1 MKPLIKWT
9 GGKTRLLPHILQ
21 YLPPLPSNY
30 FEPFAGG
37 AALFFEYGHK
47 AERAYLND
55 ICGPLMDFY
64 WYLPKAYTDIEES
77 LRDLVNVPYD
87 QLRQEFNETKIRC
100 DQLPHPQGNA
110 EQVARFIA
118 LNYLCFNGVYR
129 ENKKG
134 EFNCPVGRV
143 GKKPGAPKCLHDFG
157 DERFEHLKRGA
168 AYLHRAI
175 ITSKSFDPW
184 PFDVWPEPG
193 DVVFFDPPYLKEYS
207 QYNKSG
213 FGMDEHEKLAE
224 QAYSAATQGATVIVC
239 GSNNDASRA
248 IYGEPTKVVELSR
261 TVGHSKRKKATE
273 CLWVYNGVK
282 K

>member
-1 MKPLIKWT
+1 MKPLLKWV
-9 GGKTRLLPHILQ
+9 GGKTRLLPQILP
-21 YLPPLPSNY
+21 YLPELPRRY
-30 FEPFAGG
+30 FEPFVGG
-37 AALFFEYGHK
+37 GALFFHYGHK
-47 AERAYLND
+47 AEKSFLND

-64 WYLPKAYTDIEES
+64 WYLPRAYADIEES
-77 LRDLVNVPYD
+77 LRSMVGIPYD
-87 QLRQEFNETKIRC
+87 QLRTEFNETKQRC

-134 EFNCPVGRV
+134 GFNCPVGRV
-143 GKKPGAPKCLHDFG
+143 GKKPGKPKTLHGFG
-157 DERFEHLKRGA
+157 EDKFEHLKKGA
-168 AYLHRAI
+168 SCLHRCEI
-175 ITSKSFDPW
+175 KCRSFDPW
-184 PFDVWPEPG
+184 PFSETPSEG
-193 DVVFFDPPYLKEYS
+193 DVVFIDSPYLKEFS

-213 FGMDEHEKLAE
+213 FTAEDHKALNAQALAHA
-224 QAYSAATQGATVIVC
+224 QNGATVIVC

-273 CLWVYNGVK
+273 ALWVWNGQ
-282 K
+282 